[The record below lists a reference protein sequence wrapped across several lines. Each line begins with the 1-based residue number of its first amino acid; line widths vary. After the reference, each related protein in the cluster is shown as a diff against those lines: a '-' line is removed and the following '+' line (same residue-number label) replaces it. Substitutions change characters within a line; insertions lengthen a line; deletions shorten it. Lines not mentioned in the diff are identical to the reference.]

1 MADNDFR
8 LDTRYSGRP
17 NPYVR
22 PAAVAFAVV
31 AIVIIILTMTTSL
44 ASRVLPMEDQYFVA
58 LIPQAPDGAEPL
70 ALRSIDH
77 METDT
82 MLTVS
87 GTVFNRTAFTITG
100 LQAVIDI
107 HDKFGFTTQSASIPL
122 EPKDVPAQA
131 AATFQSTIMLKNP
144 LAGFAVRFQ
153 LMDGPFVPHKD
164 ERAPAVVPPTA
175 LPGQAPKPRDFEN
188 QTGPIK
194 LN

>member
-1 MADNDFR
+1 
-8 LDTRYSGRP
+8 
-17 NPYVR
+17 
-22 PAAVAFAVV
+22 
-31 AIVIIILTMTTSL
+31 MTTSF

-87 GTVFNRTAFTITG
+87 GTVFNRTTFTITG

-107 HDKFGFTTQSASIPL
+107 HDKFGFTTQSANVPL

-131 AATFQSTIMLKNP
+131 AATFQSTITLQNP
-144 LAGFAVRFQ
+144 LDGFAVRFQ

-164 ERAPAVVPPTA
+164 ERAPAAPPTA
-175 LPGQAPKPRDFEN
+175 PPGPGQKPRDFEN